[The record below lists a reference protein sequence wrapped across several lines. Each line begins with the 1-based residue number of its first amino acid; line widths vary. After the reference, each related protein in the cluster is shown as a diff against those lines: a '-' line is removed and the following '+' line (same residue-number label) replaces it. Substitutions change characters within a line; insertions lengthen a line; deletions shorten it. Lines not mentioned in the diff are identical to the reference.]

1 MSESAP
7 ATSASTLFPGYGP
20 IPAQPLLM
28 WAEKTLMS
36 RTPSLPRAAP
46 AKPTGPD
53 FADRETSSHRFGR
66 LRGRKKLCGV
76 GPTGSAGRRAP
87 R

>member
-7 ATSASTLFPGYGP
+7 ATGTTPFPGYGP
-20 IPAQPLLM
+20 IPAQPLM

-36 RTPSLPRAAP
+36 RTPNLPRATP

-53 FADRETSSHRFGR
+53 VADRETSSHRFGR
-66 LRGRKKLCGV
+66 LPGRKKLCGV